1 MSIERLIEKIK
12 GLGRDDVMT
21 ALAHEFNST
30 DALIEAINDKLNS
43 DSAYAEGE
51 RLGDIETEIDEDSIY
66 FPESPEFC
74 DHEFKIKR
82 IIEGTSSF
90 SQEIDIPDH
99 ATNTTDT
106 NTTDTITGESYTY
119 KATVTEECTYDLD
132 KLNQEQINELITDI
146 SEKDFV
152 ALGDDLE
159 DAKTTIKILSI
170 ELEEQV

>member
-1 MSIERLIEKIK
+1 MSIERLIKKIK
-12 GLGRDDVMT
+12 VLSRDDIRD
-21 ALAHEFNST
+21 ALTYKFNSADT
-30 DALIEAINDKLNS
+30 LIEKINDKLNS

-99 ATNTTDT
+99 AA

-159 DAKTTIKILSI
+159 DSKTTIKILSI